1 MLEEFLKVFHNCLR
15 SWEERLYV
23 VEVRTAFCGTGHL
36 ERKAEIELLQARKL
50 VINRYRRY
58 VLTPIDV
65 MRLGAGIIEPRI
77 LMVERYAVDAEDV
90 V

>member
-1 MLEEFLKVFHNCLR
+1 MLEEFLKVSHNCFR
-15 SWEERLYV
+15 AWEERLYIV
-23 VEVRTAFCGTGHL
+23 IVRPAFRSTGHF
-36 ERKAEIELLQARKL
+36 ERKAKIKPLQARKL

-65 MRLGAGIIEPRI
+65 MLRGAGLIAPRI